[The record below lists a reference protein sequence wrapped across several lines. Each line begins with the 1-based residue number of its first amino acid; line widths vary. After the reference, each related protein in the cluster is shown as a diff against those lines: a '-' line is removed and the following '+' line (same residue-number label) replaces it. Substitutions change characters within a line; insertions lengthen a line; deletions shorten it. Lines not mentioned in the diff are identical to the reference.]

1 MAIFERIPKE
11 VIAKEYT
18 HYGLFLG
25 IVPVY
30 VGDPEG
36 ECRVAVRNWWPDW
49 TLGVAQFFLDHFS
62 ALGLIEYEGF
72 MIKLTGEI
80 PAPKKGDPRC

>member
-1 MAIFERIPKE
+1 MSIFERIPKE
-11 VIAKEYT
+11 VIAKEFT

-49 TLGVAQFFLDHFS
+49 LLGAAQFLLDRF
-62 ALGLIEYEGF
+62 ATIGLVEYEDF

-80 PAPKKGDPRC
+80 PAQQGKGGE